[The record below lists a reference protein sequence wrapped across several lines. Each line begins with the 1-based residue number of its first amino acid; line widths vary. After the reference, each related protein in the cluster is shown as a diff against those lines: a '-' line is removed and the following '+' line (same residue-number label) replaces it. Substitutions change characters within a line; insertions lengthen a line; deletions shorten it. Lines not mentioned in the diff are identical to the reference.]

1 MKKGLIPGGK
11 AIGALMTALALAG
24 ASFAQDKPA
33 DGRNGWQPQPFTD
46 PSAIA
51 YHQLAVDVAGKDW
64 PTTLAFRCN
73 ANWPPVEKGIRAR
86 GPVKIF
92 DNLYYLGVPGVGE
105 VTAWA
110 ITTSDG
116 IVIIDT
122 LNNPQEAR
130 DVIVGGLVK
139 LGLNP
144 RDIRYVLLTH
154 EHLDHY
160 GGANYLREQF
170 HPRFAMSQAAWDAKP
185 KPFPGA
191 DPTLTLPTRQP
202 GDIVLTDGQQLKIG
216 DTIITAVL
224 TPGHTPGT
232 TSFIIPVKDRGTVH
246 MAALMGG
253 NRPGGSVE
261 KMRQFRRSLD
271 HFEDYTAPARVDV
284 ELAIHGDTDDMLH
297 RLDVLKARKAGNPNP
312 FVVGREKYLR
322 YEAAWKYCLD
332 ANIAQG
338 KVP

>member
-1 MKKGLIPGGK
+1 MRTGLISRGL
-11 AIGALMTALALAG
+11 AIGGAAIGLALAVG
-24 ASFAQDKPA
+24 SMAQEHAASGRGDWKPE
-33 DGRNGWQPQPFTD
+33 PFTD

-51 YHQLAVDVAGKDW
+51 YHRLAVDVAGKDW

-73 ANWPPVEKGIRAR
+73 ANWPAVETGIRAR

-92 DNLYYLGVPGVGE
+92 DNLYYLGVPGIGE

-110 ITTSDG
+110 ITTSAG

-122 LNNPQEAR
+122 LSSPQEAR
-130 DVIVGGLVK
+130 DVIVGGLIK

-144 RDIRYVLLTH
+144 KNIRYVLLTH

-170 HPRFAMSQAAWDAKP
+170 HPIFAMSQAAWDAKP

-202 GDIVLTDGQQLKIG
+202 GDIALSDGQQLTIG
-216 DTIITAVL
+216 DTTITTVL

-232 TSFIIPVKDRGTVH
+232 TSFIIPVKDHGTVH

-284 ELAIHGDTDDMLH
+284 ELAIHGDTDNMLH
-297 RLDVLKARKAGNPNP
+297 RLDLLKQRKAGDPNP